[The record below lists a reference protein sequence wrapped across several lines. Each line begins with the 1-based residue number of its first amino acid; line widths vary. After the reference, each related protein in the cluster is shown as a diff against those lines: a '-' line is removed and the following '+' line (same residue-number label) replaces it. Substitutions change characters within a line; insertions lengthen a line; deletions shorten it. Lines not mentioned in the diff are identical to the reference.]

1 MDQGNRRM
9 TTNADVAAFFAPLSA
24 HSDVALALETALKP
38 LGDYRIAFMDRQ
50 FGALYALTEDTIFC
64 AASGM
69 NHTFFRL
76 RPADIDTALATG
88 AEPCGVGPEWVRMVL
103 FRNDWPAPDL
113 RFWALRAYDF
123 AKTGK

>member
-1 MDQGNRRM
+1 MGPPV
-9 TTNADVAAFFAPLSA
+9 TTNAEVIAFFAPLSA
-24 HSDVALALETALKP
+24 HSDVATELEVALKR

-50 FGALYALTEDTIFC
+50 FGAIYAITNDTVFC

-76 RPADIDTALATG
+76 RPADIDTAMATG
-88 AEPCGVGPEWVRMVL
+88 AEPCGVGPEWVRIPL
-103 FRNDWPAPDL
+103 FRNDWPKPDL
-113 RFWALRAYDF
+113 PFWALRAYDF